1 MSTRHRTCYR
11 KGDQLLNSYGARTN
25 RFLLTNYG
33 FAIRKNKY
41 NSLGIK
47 VFVNYDTD
55 EIGEVR
61 HQKILKLKPDKLAED
76 LLQYLRANLIFS
88 YRKSHGSVQ
97 NNYHQDLLV
106 SSPVNFDFEIY
117 ILKQGIG
124 LVTNLLNN
132 KFPTSIKEDLEI
144 LSQTDIP
151 WRLYLA
157 VTHRVT
163 QKECLRSQEK
173 LLTQLLSIVED
184 LQSGTTL
191 KQAYLKQQPQDQT
204 DIELIA
210 TRIRLRKY
218 LRELNH
224 YTQVQIQL

>member
-1 MSTRHRTCYR
+1 M
-11 KGDQLLNSYGARTN
+11 
-25 RFLLTNYG
+25 
-33 FAIRKNKY
+33 
-41 NSLGIK
+41 
-47 VFVNYDTD
+47 
-55 EIGEVR
+55 
-61 HQKILKLKPDKLAED
+61 
-76 LLQYLRANLIFS
+76 
-88 YRKSHGSVQ
+88 
-97 NNYHQDLLV
+97 
-106 SSPVNFDFEIY
+106 NFDFEIY

-144 LSQTDIP
+144 LSQADIP

-163 QKECLRSQEK
+163 QKECLSSQEK

-191 KQAYLKQQPQDQT
+191 KQAYLKRQPQDQT
-204 DIELIA
+204 DNELIA